1 MKIYDITVPLSRE
14 LPVYP
19 GDPPLELVSVASL
32 SRGADANVT
41 RLTITTHSGTHIDSP
56 SHVSS
61 HGISVDHLPLTI
73 LLGRALVVE
82 ILGVKEIG
90 RRELA
95 RLPLAGEERLLLK
108 TGNSLLWNR
117 PGFCEEY
124 CHLTM
129 EAAHY
134 LSEVGIK
141 LVGID
146 YLSIERLDGGGAIHR
161 HLLGNGV
168 IILEGV
174 NLEGVP
180 AGSYELIC
188 LPLKIKGGDG
198 APVRAVL
205 RRREGVAASAEFD
218 PHTSKWPLA

>member
-1 MKIYDITVPLSRE
+1 VP
-14 LPVYP
+14 
-19 GDPPLELVSVASL
+19 VASL
-32 SRGADANVT
+32 ARGDDANVS
-41 RLTITTHSGTHIDSP
+41 RLTITTHSGTHIDPP

-61 HGISVDHLPLTI
+61 HGISVDHLPLT
-73 LLGRALVVE
+73 LLMGRALVVE

-90 RRELA
+90 RKELA

-108 TGNSLLWNR
+108 TDNSLLWNR
-117 PGFCEEY
+117 PDFSEEY

-134 LSEVGIK
+134 LTEVGIK

-161 HLLGNGV
+161 QLLGNGV

-174 NLEGVP
+174 NLDGVP

-188 LPLKIKGGDG
+188 LPLRIDGSDG
-198 APVRAVL
+198 APARAIL
-205 RRREGVAASAEFD
+205 RKADEEDGA
-218 PHTSKWPLA
+218 